1 MFRSRRLLT
10 VIILAL
16 IFLAAWLPRIAGLD
30 KFVTIDETRW
40 LAGSA
45 NFLQAISHG
54 DFADTYQKEHP
65 GVTVLWMGA
74 LGVWNAFP
82 TYAQEAPGQFSTDW
96 EDLEPWLA
104 ENSTHTPLELLAAAR
119 WWIALAA
126 SLFIALGFFPLRK
139 LFGTPLAALIS
150 LYVAWM
156 PFFVGL
162 SRLVFPG
169 ALLTPTLYLALVS
182 FLAWLYRGRAW
193 RYVLFSG
200 FVTGLALFSKTPAI
214 WLIPT
219 ALILCGVEAIRAKK
233 MIGAKTSGGNL
244 LAGVVIWG
252 ITALAAFVLL
262 WPAMWV
268 TPVETIRRMVE
279 ALLLYGRGHDNP
291 LFFFGSTTARPGFL
305 FYPVAFLLRASP
317 ATTIGLILAPFL
329 FWRRAWPFEQTA
341 TRRAAGALL
350 LFAVIFIAGMSL
362 SSKQLDRY
370 MLPTMPPLAVI
381 AVLAWSGAAQ
391 KLVDRFGRPR
401 WRQRQD
407 HLLAIGLS
415 AGITLLLVGLPMIRH
430 APTYLTY
437 YNPLTGGNR
446 TAQNIMVLGWGE
458 GLEQAAHWL
467 SEQPDTETASV
478 VAWYRTGPISYF
490 YQSQKPFLDFD
501 NPVFWTDA
509 DYAVTY
515 INQWQRRLPAAQIT
529 DRLAALTPLHTVQ
542 LHGIDYVRIYTAA
555 DLFPEVGEQGVWP
568 TVQIVKIRHAP
579 TTAAGATLPIRISA
593 QGQADGSRHVS
604 VRLVDGQGAVLSQAD
619 RPLLADTRLALD
631 IPADTPAGSY
641 TLAAVVYDPDTL
653 ASIPNAL
660 DQHLAPVSTVEVK

>member
-1 MFRSRRLLT
+1 MLRSHRLLT
-10 VIILAL
+10 AIILAL
-16 IFLAAWLPRIAGLD
+16 IFLAAWLPRTAGLD
-30 KFVTIDETRW
+30 QLVTIDETRW

-54 DFADTYQKEHP
+54 DFANTYQKEHP

-74 LGVWNAFP
+74 LGVRNAFP
-82 TYAQEAPGQFSTDW
+82 TYAREAPGQFSTDW

-126 SLFIALGFFPLRK
+126 SLFIALGFFPLRQ
-139 LFGTPLAALIS
+139 LFGTRLAALIS
-150 LYVAWM
+150 LFVAWM

-182 FLAWLYRGRAW
+182 FLAWLYGGRAW
-193 RYVLFSG
+193 RYLLFSG

-219 ALILCGVEAIRAKK
+219 ALILCGVEAIRGRK
-233 MIGAKTSGGNL
+233 MVGAKTAGGNL

-252 ITALAAFVLL
+252 VTALAAFVLL

-268 TPVETIRRMVE
+268 TPVETLRRMVE

-317 ATTIGLILAPFL
+317 ATTIGLILAPFI
-329 FWRRAWPFEQTA
+329 FWRRAWPFDQA
-341 TRRAAGALL
+341 AIRRAAGALL

-370 MLPTMPPLAVI
+370 MLPAMPPLAII
-381 AVLAWSGAAQ
+381 AALAWSGAAQ
-391 KLVDRFGRPR
+391 KLVERFGRNA
-401 WRQRQD
+401 WTQRKD
-407 HLLAIGLS
+407 HLHALGLA
-415 AGITLLLVGLPMIRH
+415 AVITLLLHGLPMLRH
-430 APTYLTY
+430 APYYLTY

-467 SEQPDTETASV
+467 SEQPDAETASV

-501 NPVFWTDA
+501 NPAFWTDA

-529 DRLAALTPLHTVQ
+529 DRLAALAPLHTVQ
-542 LHGIDYVRIYTAA
+542 LHGIDYVRIYAAA
-555 DLFPEVGEQGVWP
+555 DLFPPVGEQGVWP

-579 TTAAGATLPIRISA
+579 ATDAGATLPIRISA
-593 QGQADGSRHVS
+593 RGQTDGSRHVS
-604 VRLVDGQGAVLSQAD
+604 IRLVDGQEAVLSQAD

-631 IPADTPAGSY
+631 IPADTPPGSY

-660 DQHLAPVSTVEVK
+660 DQHLAPISTVEIR